1 MGIVSVWEDEG
12 ILEVDGG
19 VSLHNSVI
27 LFSATKLHT
36 ENG

>member
-1 MGIVSVWEDEG
+1 MGIVSVWEDEE
-12 ILEVDGG
+12 ILEMDGG

-27 LFSATKLHT
+27 VFSATKLYT